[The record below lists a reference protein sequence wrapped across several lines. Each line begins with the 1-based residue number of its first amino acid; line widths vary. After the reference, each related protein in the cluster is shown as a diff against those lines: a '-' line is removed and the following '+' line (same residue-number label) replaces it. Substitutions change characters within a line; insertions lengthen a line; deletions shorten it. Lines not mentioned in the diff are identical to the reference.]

1 MRRWNFIATKRG
13 WEGRR
18 RTLPPLGSLF
28 FLQPPSFA
36 RSFQFCLKQSRTYVH
51 RPELLMWAPS
61 LSLCVYIGAL
71 QVFNYNAHL
80 SSSSSKQLANELWVY
95 MGAPKESSSSSH
107 VQLSASLPL
116 PVYSF
121 PHNISPTEDMYVYC
135 TLYNILFSVWC
146 PCLLKVISSLT
157 TISPNPG
164 PPVLFDPG
172 SSLKE
177 YSRRTSRHCRL
188 FWLYVK
194 RVFSF

>member
-1 MRRWNFIATKRG
+1 MKLQDEKVKFHCHQ
-13 WEGRR
+13 EG
-18 RTLPPLGSLF
+18 LGGKEEDLG
-28 FLQPPSFA
+28 PPSALYFFSNPLFVRSPA
-36 RSFQFCLKQSRTYVH
+36 LLSFQFCLKQSRTYVH

-121 PHNISPTEDMYVYC
+121 PHNISPTEDMYVY
-135 TLYNILFSVWC
+135 TVQYSILRVMPLPFKSHILSDDNF
-146 PCLLKVISSLT
+146 PQ
-157 TISPNPG
+157 P
-164 PPVLFDPG
+164 
-172 SSLKE
+172 
-177 YSRRTSRHCRL
+177 RTSFFLRPRL
-188 FWLYVK
+188 IFERIFTTNK
-194 RVFSF
+194 